1 MIRNFRKPL
10 VVVAPKILLRLPEA
24 TSTLEDM
31 APGTTF
37 LPVLADPSVS
47 PGKVTKVVFC
57 SGKHYYTLVK
67 ERENLKLQNVAI
79 IRLEVII
86 NLVMSFDI
94 LVIIFGYR
102 LLDSMEPTSQISNFN
117 A

>member
-102 LLDSMEPTSQISNFN
+102 LLD
-117 A
+117 